1 MTELYID
8 GQLVNLPE
16 TFQVDFY
23 VNNPFFTKKGDYTY
37 DIDISLRDANNAKIY
52 NHIDRLHATTHHTQR
67 SAVLLVDGRVLM
79 NGTEIILSIEK
90 HVAKI
95 QLVSGNSE
103 LNYLS
108 AGDRTL
114 RELDLGEI
122 PPLDATVALASLS
135 KYYPESDFVCCPVIK
150 EKGPFVWGNLDT
162 EKKDVLYNDIN
173 WDTRNGYQFKSGTTF
188 VAQPYLLAYVDKVIR
203 AIGYDI
209 EENTL
214 LDNAMYR
221 KLIVVNGYDTS
232 QYNRILPNWTIDEF
246 ITEIEKLFNVV
257 FLVNKVTKKIRILNT
272 YYFYTNGSSS
282 KIDIASQYVNEAHD
296 VKYDVKESLYITYDS
311 VSYKLPSGSWYK
323 YQELDEELVNKCTII
338 NVNSFAEINISQYDG
353 YYIFHDISTDMYFV
367 RSYYAALVPVD
378 SLKEKKDESS
388 SNKADLK
395 IIPAEIY
402 DNSYYLDR
410 FDFGGSKYYT
420 GRVGAMVPVVS
431 NVREAEKQKKLYEAI
446 ESGIAQDEINDSN
459 IFISIYIGG
468 SKILGF
474 YEIDG
479 IDILQPQLETM
490 TYPQCTVSP
499 YVSYQSGIGNSRL
512 FKVADDRETLS
523 ILGQDGWYN
532 NVYSKNL
539 TVNTDTEYIVPFV
552 DHRLLDPMGRFVIDN
567 RLFYCKRLLYRI
579 TSKGL
584 SKNVEGTFYAM

>member
-122 PPLDATVALASLS
+122 PPLDATVALSSLS

-214 LDNAMYR
+214 LDNSMYR

-282 KIDIASQYVNEAHD
+282 KIDIASKYVNEAHD

-388 SNKADLK
+388 SNKAELK

-431 NVREAEKQKKLYEAI
+431 NVREAEEQKKLYEAI

-479 IDILQPQLETM
+479 IDIPQPQLDTM

-523 ILGQDGWYN
+523 ILGQNGWYN